1 MQDRG
6 DFLVEIGTEELPPKA
21 LSKLAQS
28 FAQGVIAGLAKLNLV
43 HGDVRHFAAPRR
55 LAVIVENLSATQAD
69 VPIERRGP
77 ALAAAFNEEGNP
89 TPAAVG
95 FARSCNVEIEQ
106 LETVHSEKGSW
117 LVFKMLQL
125 GKPVQELLPGI
136 VEQALAALPIPK
148 RMRWGELTAEFVR
161 PVHWVV
167 LLYGNDM
174 IDGSVLGLRA
184 GRHTQGHRF
193 HHPRAI
199 YIAEPAA
206 YVPLLATEGHVL
218 ADMSVRREAIFGQV
232 VEAAKSVGH
241 QAVID
246 TDLLDEVTALVEWP
260 MALIGRFDPQF
271 LEVPHRALIS
281 TMKNNQKY
289 FHVVDDQGVM
299 QPYFITVS
307 NIESKDPSTIIA
319 GNQRVL
325 RARLEDAK
333 FFYQRDLE
341 QPLDA
346 HIAGLKTVI
355 FHKKLGSVY
364 DKTQRVAR
372 LALSIARALGAS
384 EHELALA
391 DRAALLSKCD
401 LLTNM
406 VNEFPE
412 LQGFIGSE
420 YAQKAPNNEDASVA
434 WALDEQYLPRFAGDQ
449 LAPSMLGQALAIA
462 DRLDTL
468 VGIFS
473 IGELPTGDKDPF
485 GLRRAALGLL
495 RTMIEQRLP
504 LDLAV
509 LIDDALSGLH
519 VTTNA
524 ATIAKQVFDFMLERL
539 RAYYVEAG
547 IAPDVFEAVL
557 ARRPSQPYDFDS
569 RLRAVASF
577 RQLPE
582 AASLAAAH
590 KRIHNILRQAKV
602 DASGPVDF
610 ALLAEGA
617 EQNLAERVT
626 SLVKIIQPLL
636 EARDYQPALEKLA
649 GLRDVVDAFFDQVMV
664 MVDDRAIRD
673 NRLRLLNSIS
683 ELFLNVADLSHLQG

>member
-1 MQDRG
+1 MQDRR

-21 LSKLAQS
+21 LGKLAKS
-28 FAQGVIAGLAKLNLV
+28 FAQGVLAGLDKLNLA
-43 HGDVRHFAAPRR
+43 HGEIRHFAAPRR
-55 LAVIVENLSATQAD
+55 LAVIVEKLSAAQAD
-69 VPIERRGP
+69 MPLERRGP
-77 ALAAAFNEEGNP
+77 ALAAAFNEEGIP
-89 TPAAVG
+89 TPAALG

-117 LVFKMLQL
+117 LVFKTLQR

-161 PVHWVV
+161 PAHWLV
-167 LLYGNDM
+167 LLYGNDI

-193 HHPRAI
+193 HHPHAI

-218 ADMSVRREAIFGQV
+218 VDMAARREAIFGQV

-241 QAVID
+241 QAVIEA
-246 TDLLDEVTALVEWP
+246 DLLDEVTALVEWP

-281 TMKNNQKY
+281 SMKNNQKY
-289 FHVVDDQGVM
+289 FHVIDAQGVM

-307 NIESKDPSTIIA
+307 NIESKDPQTIIT

-333 FFYQRDLE
+333 FFYQKDLE
-341 QPLDA
+341 QPLDV
-346 HIAGLKTVI
+346 HLNSLKDVI
-355 FHKKLGSVY
+355 FHKKLGSLY
-364 DKTQRVAR
+364 DKVQRIVR
-372 LALSIARALGAS
+372 LSIVIAQALGAS
-384 EHELALA
+384 EQELVLTE
-391 DRAALLSKCD
+391 RAAWLSKCD

-412 LQGFIGSE
+412 LQGFIGSQ
-420 YAQKAPNNEDASVA
+420 YAQKSPNHEDASVA
-434 WALDEQYLPRFAGDQ
+434 LALDEQYMPRFAGDQ
-449 LAPSMLGQALAIA
+449 LAQSRLGQTIAIA

-468 VGIFS
+468 VGVFS
-473 IGELPTGDKDPF
+473 IGELPTGDKDPLA
-485 GLRRAALGLL
+485 LRRAALSLL

-504 LDLAV
+504 LDLMA
-509 LIDDALSGLH
+509 LIDAALALLPASPN
-519 VTTNA
+519 VKS
-524 ATIAKQVFDFMLERL
+524 IANQVFDFMLERL
-539 RAYYVEAG
+539 RTYYADSG
-547 IAPDVFEAVL
+547 IRPDVFEAVL
-557 ARRPSQPYDFDS
+557 ARRPSQPYDFDR
-569 RLRAVASF
+569 RLQAVAAF

-590 KRIHNILRQAKV
+590 KRIHNILRQANVDTTGTV
-602 DASGPVDF
+602 DAG
-610 ALLAEGA
+610 LLVENA
-617 EQNLAERVT
+617 EQNLHQRV
-626 SLVKIIQPLL
+626 SGVVKIIEPLL
-636 EARDYQPALEKLA
+636 AVRNYQLALEHLA
-649 GLRDVVDAFFDQVMV
+649 GLRDVVDAFFDHVMV
-664 MVDDRAIRD
+664 MAEDQAIRR
-673 NRLRLLNSIS
+673 NRLCLLNNIS
-683 ELFLNVADLSHLQG
+683 DLFLNIADLSHLQG